1 MRLSLSSPV
10 DGEKWGGILLLVLC
24 LIMLRGVVSELRL
37 GLKIQMMVNL

>member
-10 DGEKWGGILLLVLC
+10 DGEKWGGILLLVLS